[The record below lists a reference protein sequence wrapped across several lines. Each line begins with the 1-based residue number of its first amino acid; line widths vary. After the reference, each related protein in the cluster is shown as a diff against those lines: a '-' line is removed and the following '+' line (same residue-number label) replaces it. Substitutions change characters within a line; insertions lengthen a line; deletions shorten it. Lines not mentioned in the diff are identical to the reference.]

1 MRCPFWKLETI
12 VSLSVSNLKRD
23 DDRVRFFRL
32 FVLSFSILVAPAAF
46 PQKGSRHIR
55 PKPVETN
62 VCKILENPSAFNNKL
77 VRVRGFVSVSF
88 EYSTLQDEACSDA
101 IWFALSDGSG
111 PPGLVATV
119 NGTGKPG
126 GNNSKRTS
134 TPPLPVK
141 LVRDANFEKFRHY
154 LEVRAEGNP
163 GIDDPSLPTGSDCC
177 VEHVTATFTGRIDS
191 VSKELH
197 AAHQKRTGRDSP
209 DFKGFGQMG
218 MFDTQLV
225 VES

>member
-1 MRCPFWKLETI
+1 M
-12 VSLSVSNLKRD
+12 
-23 DDRVRFFRL
+23 RFFRL
-32 FVLSFSILVAPAAF
+32 FVLLFSILDAPAAS
-46 PQKGSRHIR
+46 PQKASSHIR

-62 VCKILENPSAFNNKL
+62 VCKIIENPSAFNNKL

-126 GNNSKRTS
+126 GNISKGAS

-141 LVRDANFEKFRHY
+141 LVLDANFEKFCRY
-154 LEVRAEGNP
+154 LEVKAKGNP
-163 GIDDPSLPTGSDCC
+163 GIDDPGLPTRLDCC
-177 VEHVTATFTGRIDS
+177 VERVTATFTGRIDS
-191 VSKELH
+191 VSKEVH
-197 AAHQKRTGRDSP
+197 AAHQKRTGRDNP

-218 MFDTQLV
+218 MFDAQLV
-225 VES
+225 VESVEDVLAVDLLGRPKP